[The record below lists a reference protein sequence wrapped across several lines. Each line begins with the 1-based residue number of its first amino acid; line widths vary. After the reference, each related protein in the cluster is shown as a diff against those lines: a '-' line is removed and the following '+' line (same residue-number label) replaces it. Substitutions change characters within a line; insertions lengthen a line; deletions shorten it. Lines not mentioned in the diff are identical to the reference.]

1 LNVRSLDA
9 GYWRKA
15 SVGRTGRRVNSPP
28 QFGHFP
34 CTRLAAQSVQNVHS
48 NEQIIASRES
58 GGRSRLQHSQFGF
71 MSSILV
77 HHWQPKLP
85 TVAPAD

>member
-1 LNVRSLDA
+1 M
-9 GYWRKA
+9 
-15 SVGRTGRRVNSPP
+15 GRGVNSPP

-34 CTRLAAQSVQNVHS
+34 CTREIAQSAQKVHS

-71 MSSILV
+71 MISILV
-77 HHWQPKLP
+77 HQCQDPGCQQ
-85 TVAPAD
+85 